1 MKESEKVQLQ
11 KIKKKLTP
19 VEVITLNKIITRRNK
34 VLGIIVIIAM
44 WTGCIVL
51 IFKLML
57 INKAFKGLVIGIIL
71 TTIFNY
77 LTNKENLKRIGVRIC
92 Q

>member
-11 KIKKKLTP
+11 KIKKKLTS

-57 INKAFKGLVIGIIL
+57 ML
-71 TTIFNY
+71 
-77 LTNKENLKRIGVRIC
+77 
-92 Q
+92 

>member
-34 VLGIIVIIAM
+34 VIGIIMIIAM

-57 INKAFKGLVIGIIL
+57 ML
-71 TTIFNY
+71 
-77 LTNKENLKRIGVRIC
+77 
-92 Q
+92 